1 MLLQAAAALELLTV
15 VAPQYFLIMGS
26 LANTLKGERAVTEEF
41 ECANMYGGASLVQGC
56 VCWPTRSRVSGWQ
69 ARGRAGRVRRKMA

>member
-26 LANTLKGERAVTEEF
+26 LANTLKGEKAA
-41 ECANMYGGASLVQGC
+41 CH
-56 VCWPTRSRVSGWQ
+56 
-69 ARGRAGRVRRKMA
+69 GRV